1 MTILENYSLK
11 QVNTFGMQAFC
22 RFFTEITATEQ
33 LSPLFA
39 QFPPEHF
46 QHLILGGGSNML
58 FTQNFEGLVVK
69 ISNKGLRVTSENEL
83 EVVVEAAAGEN
94 WDEFVAYCV
103 AKGWGGLENLSFIP
117 GQVGSSPIQNIG
129 AYGVEL
135 KDTFE
140 SLEAFDKVNHTLR
153 TFYRNDCQFG
163 YRNSIFKQEVRGR
176 YVIMSV
182 SFRLKKGA
190 HRLRLDYGAVSTEL
204 ERMGIS
210 NPTIADLREVVG
222 VSRRARLPDPAVTPN
237 AGSFFKNP
245 VVDRQTYLQLSQK
258 HPGLVAFPDD
268 QGYKLSAGW
277 LIEKAGWK
285 GYREGDAGVHPLQ
298 ALVLVNYGDASG
310 LAILNLANRI
320 QKSVVEKFGVELEP
334 EVNIY

>member
-1 MTILENYSLK
+1 M
-11 QVNTFGMQAFC
+11 
-22 RFFTEITATEQ
+22 
-33 LSPLFA
+33 
-39 QFPPEHF
+39 
-46 QHLILGGGSNML
+46 
-58 FTQNFEGLVVK
+58 
-69 ISNKGLRVTSENEL
+69 
-83 EVVVEAAAGEN
+83 
-94 WDEFVAYCV
+94 
-103 AKGWGGLENLSFIP
+103 
-117 GQVGSSPIQNIG
+117 
-129 AYGVEL
+129 
-135 KDTFE
+135 
-140 SLEAFDKVNHTLR
+140 
-153 TFYRNDCQFG
+153 
-163 YRNSIFKQEVRGR
+163 
-176 YVIMSV
+176 
-182 SFRLKKGA
+182 
-190 HRLRLDYGAVSTEL
+190 
-204 ERMGIS
+204 
-210 NPTIADLREVVG
+210 VG

-298 ALVLVNYGDASG
+298 ALVLVNYGDAPG